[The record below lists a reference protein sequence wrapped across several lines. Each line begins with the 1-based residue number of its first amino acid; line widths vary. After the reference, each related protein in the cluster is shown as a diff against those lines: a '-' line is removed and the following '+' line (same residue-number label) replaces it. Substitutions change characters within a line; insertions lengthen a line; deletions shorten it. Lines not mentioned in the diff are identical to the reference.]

1 MRKNFKTGILL
12 TVTVA
17 LVTLAG
23 CTSTDTPDPNQNGNE
38 VTEVVNAYKDVVN
51 TTYNHNKTA
60 GDLETVNTEMIKSLG
75 NDGTN
80 YKAALDVLT
89 PIVNLDKVYVVDD
102 VTGIPQ
108 FKAAKDVFNVML
120 SNTAN
125 DVVSVD
131 VDSNKV
137 TLDDTGSSANIAYN
151 GVTFTSEKNETTG
164 LADSLNEKY
173 KNAENGIRLILT
185 ENGWKVDMDTF
196 SPPTA
201 PVE

>member
-38 VTEVVNAYKDVVN
+38 VTEVVNTYKDVVN

-60 GDLETVNTEMIKSLG
+60 GDLETANTEMIKSLG

-102 VTGIPQ
+102 VTGVPQ

-137 TLDDTGSSANIAYN
+137 TLDDTGNSANIAYN
-151 GVTFTSEKNETTG
+151 GVTFTSEQNETTG
-164 LADSLNEKY
+164 LADSLNERY
-173 KNAENGIRLILT
+173 KNAENGIRLILA